1 MVSAFKDQFE
11 TAFAKMPLVAILR
24 GVPAER
30 AKTLLGILVEE
41 GFTLIEV
48 PLTSADAKDAIREM
62 VEAAPEGVMIGAGTV
77 LSPEDTQAVYDIG
90 ARFIVTPNTDP
101 DVIKKANALGM
112 PSCIGCMTP
121 TEALLA
127 TRLGATVL
135 KVFPAARLGGQYIKD
150 IKVVLPPDMRVT
162 AVGGVGPAEFEDYV
176 AAGAVGFGIGSDL
189 WKVGRS
195 DDEVRSSARAL
206 VGQWKALEDKRK

>member
-1 MVSAFKDQFE
+1 MVSLVRDQFE

-30 AKTLLGILVEE
+30 AKTLLSILVEE

-48 PLTSADAKDAIREM
+48 PLTSTDATDAIREM
-62 VEAAPEGVMIGAGTV
+62 VEAAPEGIMIGAGTV
-77 LSPEDTQAVYDIG
+77 LSPEDVQAVYDAG

-101 DVIKKANALGM
+101 DVIKKANALHM
-112 PSCIGCMTP
+112 PSCIGCLTP

-127 TRLGATVL
+127 TRSGATIL
-135 KVFPAARLGGQYIKD
+135 KIFPAARLGGQYIKD
-150 IKVVLPPDMRVT
+150 VKVVLPPDMRVLV
-162 AVGGVGPAEFEDYV
+162 VGGVGPADFEEYV
-176 AAGAVGFGIGSDL
+176 AAGAAGFGIGSDL

-195 DDEVRSSARAL
+195 DDDVRSAARAL
-206 VGQWKALEDKRK
+206 VSQWKGMQ

>member
-1 MVSAFKDQFE
+1 MVSAFSEQFE

-30 AKTLLGILVEE
+30 AKTLLTILVEE

-48 PLTSADAKDAIREM
+48 PLTSADATDAIQEM
-62 VEAAPEGVMIGAGTV
+62 VEAAPDGIMIGAGTV
-77 LSPEDTQAVYDIG
+77 LSPEDVQAVYDAG

-101 DVIKKANALGM
+101 DVIKKANELGM
-112 PSCIGCMTP
+112 PSCIGCLTP

-127 TRLGATVL
+127 TRSGATVL
-135 KVFPAARLGGQYIKD
+135 KFFPAARLGGQYIKD
-150 IKVVLPPDMRVT
+150 VKVVLPPQMRVL
-162 AVGGVGPAEFEDYV
+162 AVGGVGPAEFEEYV
-176 AAGAVGFGIGSDL
+176 AAGAAGFGIGSDL

-195 DDEVRSSARAL
+195 DEEVRSSARAL
-206 VGQWKALEDKRK
+206 VGQWKDMQ